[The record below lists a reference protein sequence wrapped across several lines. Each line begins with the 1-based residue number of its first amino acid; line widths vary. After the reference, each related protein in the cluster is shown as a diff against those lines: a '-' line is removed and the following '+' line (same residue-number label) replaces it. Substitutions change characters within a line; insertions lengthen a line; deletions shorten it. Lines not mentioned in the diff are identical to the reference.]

1 MEVYLLIPL
10 LGGTTIAALAWLW
23 LIARAFQQGAW
34 WGLGC
39 LLLPPLALWFAVR
52 HAQQA
57 VKPLVWLVAGGAFA
71 TIPALYLLS
80 VPVAPELRAKLGERP
95 MLWTLASTC
104 LRSEAVHEWMETR
117 AFYLQVGG
125 VAVAVLVWLW
135 LIVLAFRQGR
145 AWGWGS
151 LLVPPVGLVFAGRH
165 PRKGTAP
172 LIVLVL
178 GLLAA
183 AAPAVYMLCVPL
195 DLAEHVRMV
204 NGRRHVT
211 LTGWDRKD
219 YSLLGLMP
227 DVSVLQMANPDVT
240 DEVLEK
246 LRGMKALKELDLNGT
261 SVTDAGLGVLRDL
274 PALETLWLART
285 RITDKGFHDAISSK
299 DSLMQIDLRGTSVS
313 RDSTRA
319 WREANPERKV
329 LQ

>member
-1 MEVYLLIPL
+1 MQVLAWKIDGNLPPDTPARRNGDRGPGL
-10 LGGTTIAALAWLW
+10 ALAD
-23 LIARAFQQGAW
+23 RPRFQQGAW

-71 TIPALYLLS
+71 TSPAVYLLS

-95 MLWTLASTC
+95 MLLSLASTG
-104 LRSEAVHEWMETR
+104 LRSDAVHEWMETR

-172 LIVLVL
+172 LIVLAL

-195 DLAEHVRMV
+195 DLAERVKLV
-204 NGRRHVT
+204 DGRRHVT

-246 LRGMKALKELDLNGT
+246 LRDMKALQELDLNGT
-261 SVTDAGLGVLRDL
+261 PVTDAGPGGPPKPTRM
-274 PALETLWLART
+274 ETLRLART
-285 RITDKGFHDAISSK
+285 RITDNGFHDVLLSK
-299 DSLMQIDLRGTSVS
+299 DSLMISICAGHR
-313 RDSTRA
+313 
-319 WREANPERKV
+319 
-329 LQ
+329 